1 LTALSRFPACAAV
14 ALLAGFPFF
23 GECARAETPVP
34 LSPHKA
40 VYELSL
46 LKGAGA
52 KAPMQARGRI
62 AFDFSGSACEGYVQ
76 NFRQITELQPEEGAT
91 RLSDLQSATFESG
104 DGAAYRF
111 KIGTK
116 IDDGAADDIDGSAQ
130 KGKSAQVA
138 VELTKPRRK
147 KLDLGGPVLFPTEH
161 MRRILA
167 EARAGNRILEAR
179 VYDGSGD
186 GSKIFETMTV
196 IGAPLAVAVTEKP
209 VQSDVFK
216 NMRRWPVSIS
226 YFDSQKKDERPEYVL
241 SFELFEN
248 GVSWAL
254 KLDYGDFVLNGE
266 MTKLTLLPT
275 PKCDK

>member
-1 LTALSRFPACAAV
+1 MALSRIPTRAAV
-14 ALLAGFPFF
+14 AILAGFPFF
-23 GECARAETPVP
+23 GECALAEPSVP

-46 LKGAGA
+46 LKGSGA

-111 KIGTK
+111 KIATK

-130 KGKSAQVA
+130 KGKSAQIA
-138 VELTKPRRK
+138 VELTKPKRK
-147 KLDLGGPVLFPTEH
+147 KLDLGGTILFPTEH
-161 MRRILA
+161 MRRILT

-186 GSKIFETMTV
+186 GSKIFETMAV
-196 IGAPLAVAVTEKP
+196 IGAPLAVAVKEKP
-209 VQSDVFK
+209 VQADVFK
-216 NMRRWPVSIS
+216 NLRRWPVAIS
-226 YFDSQKKDERPEYVL
+226 YFDSQKKDGQPEYVL

-254 KLDYGDFVLNGE
+254 KLDYGDFILSGE
-266 MTKLTLLPT
+266 MTKLTLLPI

>member
-1 LTALSRFPACAAV
+1 MASFRFPARAAL
-14 ALLAGFPFF
+14 ALLALSPFA
-23 GECARAETPVP
+23 GEWAQAEPILP
-34 LSPHKA
+34 LAPHKA

-76 NFRQITELQPEEGAT
+76 NFRQITELQPEEGAA
-91 RLSDLQSATFESG
+91 RLSDLQSATFEAG

-111 KIGTK
+111 KIATT
-116 IDDGAADDIDGSAQ
+116 IDDGLAEDVDGNAQ
-130 KGKSAQVA
+130 KSKTAQIS
-138 VELTKPRRK
+138 VELTKPKRK
-147 KLDLGGPVLFPTEH
+147 RLDLTGPILFPTEH

-196 IGAPLAVAVTEKP
+196 IGAPIAAAVMEKP
-209 VQSDVFK
+209 VQIDAFK
-216 NMRRWPVSIS
+216 NMRRWPVTIS
-226 YFDSQKKDERPEYVL
+226 YFDSEKKDEQPEYLL
-241 SFELFEN
+241 SFELYEN

-254 KLDYGDFVLNGE
+254 KLDYGDFVLSGE
-266 MTKLTLLPT
+266 MTKLTLLPV

>member
-1 LTALSRFPACAAV
+1 MASFRFPARAAL
-14 ALLAGFPFF
+14 ALLA
-23 GECARAETPVP
+23 
-34 LSPHKA
+34 LSPFAGEWAQAEPILPLAPQKA

-52 KAPMQARGRI
+52 QAPMQARGRI

-76 NFRQITELQPEEGAT
+76 NFRQITELQPEEGAA
-91 RLSDLQSATFESG
+91 RLSDLQSATFEAG

-111 KIGTK
+111 KIATT
-116 IDDGAADDIDGSAQ
+116 IDDGLAEDVDGNAQ
-130 KGKSAQVA
+130 KSKTAQIS
-138 VELTKPRRK
+138 VELTKPKRK
-147 KLDLGGPVLFPTEH
+147 RLDLTGPILFPTEH

-196 IGAPLAVAVTEKP
+196 IGAPIAAAVMEKP
-209 VQSDVFK
+209 VQIDAFK
-216 NMRRWPVSIS
+216 NMRRWPVTIS
-226 YFDSQKKDERPEYVL
+226 YFDSEKKDEQPEYLL
-241 SFELFEN
+241 SFELYEN

-254 KLDYGDFVLNGE
+254 KLDYGDFVLSGE
-266 MTKLTLLPT
+266 MTKLTLLPV